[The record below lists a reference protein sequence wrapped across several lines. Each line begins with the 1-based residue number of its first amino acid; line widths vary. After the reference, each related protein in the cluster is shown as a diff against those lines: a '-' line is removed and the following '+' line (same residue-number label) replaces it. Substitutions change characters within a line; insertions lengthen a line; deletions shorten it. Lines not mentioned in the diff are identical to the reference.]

1 MDPQV
6 CPGHEPNAPLSTR
19 ARICRWNSTSQ
30 NAPVGCHVGNVSDR
44 EARRTG
50 GSSPDWYSLG
60 TSKPANRRRNH
71 VRSTSAM
78 CRIRPSSDIV
88 EGGLNC
94 PVPKLSGVQP
104 LALELEGEAGGGG
117 GALPIICLYLGA
129 LGLKPAVN
137 DRSRRVGK
145 YPRYLLYQ
153 RHRLPLLSQQ

>member
-6 CPGHEPNAPLSTR
+6 CPGHEPNAMLSTR

-30 NAPVGCHVGNVSDR
+30 NAPRWAVMWEMSATAR
-44 EARRTG
+44 ARRTG

-145 YPRYLLYQ
+145 YPRY
-153 RHRLPLLSQQ
+153 